1 MRISRQHTLKTG
13 ANSAPN
19 QPGHARFDNKP
30 VQRALCTVAIGN
42 NLYSLAWLEKSLDTF
57 AISKS
62 ADRGKSIVIVD
73 SQSTA
78 MLQSYTSGDSTLY
91 QRLQDRDVTFV
102 ASKSIMKFVRIKY
115 GNNPLPELLRNLRQL
130 PFVDQ
135 AKAGLNEQLRAN
147 ILKSLCADY
156 AFSRN
161 KQLQWVGLVD
171 ADSLI
176 PIQPGAIASTG
187 KSQAPFSLRLE
198 LAINTSDGC
207 SFITPEPVFADIEFL
222 LPLIRQADK
231 VTNWPESIVSVSYKT
246 EAHDS
251 FRQLGSPE
259 LAEELTGGIVQM
271 ANHLQQLPWLAMAA
285 ETKKNF
291 MARGYL
297 LGSDP
302 LLKFVNGVK
311 HLVRELDSPADLICF
326 YHCSDLRRRDITACT
341 VSTGCFENSLQ
352 LQKILLA
359 MFFDPMLRLSMQS
372 LVRDLEK
379 LPLGTDVHLCCGDGS
394 ALVTPDLCHN
404 ALTHKECVQYLHRG
418 IDDGYAMIHLAGI
431 VSKRNFSYD
440 LLFHKSTSDK
450 LLSSFSSP
458 LMDWRFLA
466 SESYLRLSDHD
477 VSKPVMALGKEHA
490 DILRSNT
497 SAFFQLDA
505 SWSLECP
512 QRPSGPQ
519 PPALLNQSITGFKYG
534 AVAGL
539 ADELFSFTVLPTHYT
554 LLYNSCRGFFFG
566 GNIGLAL
573 GLSEHIYLKYIE
585 TALPDGLL
593 KTCIRLV
600 ASNVFLAAAV
610 MQGQALSAV
619 GSVAGYTAVRN
630 LGNVARSFWPQTRHN
645 GPEHTHNN

>member
-1 MRISRQHTLKTG
+1 MQISGQPPLNTV

-19 QPGHARFDNKP
+19 QPGHAPFDNKP
-30 VQRALCTVAIGN
+30 VQRALCTVVIGN
-42 NLYSLAWLEKSLDTF
+42 NLYSLVWLEKSLDTF

-62 ADRGKSIVIVD
+62 ADRGTSIVIVD

-78 MLQSYTSGDSTLY
+78 RLKSFTSGDSTLY
-91 QRLQDRDVTFV
+91 QRLQDRGVAFV
-102 ASKSIMKFVRIKY
+102 ASKSIMKFVRTKY
-115 GNNPLPELLRNLRQL
+115 GNNPLPELLRNLRRL

-135 AKAGLNEQLRAN
+135 GKAGLNEPLRTN

-156 AFSRN
+156 AFSRD
-161 KQLQWVGLVD
+161 KQLQWVGVVD

-176 PIQPGAIASTG
+176 PIHPGAIAATG
-187 KSQAPFSLRLE
+187 KSPAPFSLRLE
-198 LAINTSDGC
+198 LGINTSDGC
-207 SFITPEPVFADIEFL
+207 TFSMPDPIFADIEFPL
-222 LPLIRQADK
+222 ALIRQNDLAS
-231 VTNWPESIVSVSYKT
+231 NWPESIDKVSYKT

-259 LAEELTGGIVQM
+259 LAEELTGGVVQI
-271 ANHLQQLPWLAMAA
+271 ANHLQQLPWYAMGA

-291 MARGYL
+291 KTRGYL
-297 LGSDP
+297 TESDP
-302 LLKFVNGVK
+302 LLMHRDGVK
-311 HLVRELDSPADLICF
+311 NLVRDLNSPADLICF
-326 YHCSDLRRRDITACT
+326 YHCFDLRRIDLTCPATA
-341 VSTGCFENSLQ
+341 GCFENLYE
-352 LQKILLA
+352 LQKLLLP
-359 MFFDPMLRLSMQS
+359 MFFYSQLRLSLQS

-379 LPLGTDVHLCCGDGS
+379 LPSGTDIHLCCGDGA
-394 ALVTPDLCHN
+394 ALVTPDLCRN
-404 ALTHKECVQYLHRG
+404 ALEHKECVQFLHSS
-418 IDDGYAMIHLAGI
+418 IDDGYAMIHLAGK
-431 VSKRNFSYD
+431 VTQRDFSYGV
-440 LLFHKSTSDK
+440 LFRKSASDK
-450 LLSSFSSP
+450 LQPSFSSP
-458 LMDWRFLA
+458 LMDWRFHA
-466 SESYLRLSDHD
+466 SESYLRLFDHD
-477 VSKPVMALGKEHA
+477 ETKPVMALGKEHA
-490 DILRSNT
+490 DILHSNT

-585 TALPDGLL
+585 PALPDGLL
-593 KTCIRLV
+593 KTCIRPV

-610 MQGQALSAV
+610 MQGQALSAL
-619 GSVAGYTAVRN
+619 GSVAGYAAVRN
-630 LGNVARSFWPQTRHN
+630 LGKMARSCWPQTRHN
-645 GPEHTHNN
+645 GPEHAHNN